1 MNEYSKKIHNQ
12 ATDVAQE
19 LLILLADNR
28 DKFIPMITDDESPD
42 VIKAQDEW
50 NADFA
55 HKVIALLVSKE
66 CPADYATFGI
76 DKIVDSLAGLKAFID
91 GTIRSYHDEYTSRSY
106 GLKNEQGKYRRELIT
121 VGGLALKLNE
131 VREQTGN
138 NKEDFFNSELPDT
151 GE

>member
-1 MNEYSKKIHNQ
+1 MNDYSKKIHNQ

-28 DKFIPMITDDESPD
+28 NNFIPVIEDENPD
-42 VIKAQDEW
+42 TIAAQNEW

-66 CPADYATFGI
+66 IPADYATFGI
-76 DKIVDSLAGLKAFID
+76 DKIVDTLAGLKAFID

-131 VREQTGN
+131 IREQTGN
-138 NKEDFFNSELPDT
+138 NKDDFFNSELPDT